1 MDQRSDSSPATDA
14 LVARFRTTLPDKL
27 RELALAWERWL
38 AAPDSIPAKD
48 ALQLLV
54 HRLAGSA
61 PAYGFSDLGRHAFRV
76 DERLGEWDAEIA
88 PLRIPL
94 DALCH
99 ELGGSV
105 EMLLRALG
113 RAARDGGGESR
124 VARAA
129 RTGDERGAPL
139 YVVLVE
145 DDPQQAELWREALS
159 AQGLRVRAV
168 LDPQAML
175 AEMVLERPDILVID
189 FWLAGITGTEVSR
202 SLLDTPEF
210 ASVPRIC
217 LTVDNGPLPRQVA
230 MDAGFA
236 AVLRKT
242 VSPVDLADV
251 LRQVVAASHRR

>member
-1 MDQRSDSSPATDA
+1 MDQRSDSSPATGA
-14 LVARFRTTLPDKL
+14 LVARFRATLPDKL

-38 AAPDSIPAKD
+38 AAPESAPAKE

-76 DERLGEWDAEIA
+76 DGRLGEWDAEVA

-94 DALCH
+94 EALCQ

-113 RAARDGGGESR
+113 RAARDGAGESR
-124 VARAA
+124 ASRP
-129 RTGDERGAPL
+129 GDERGAPL

-145 DDPQQAELWREALS
+145 DDPQQAEQWRESLS

-168 LDPQAML
+168 SDPQAML
-175 AEMVLERPDILVID
+175 AEMVLERPDVLVID

-217 LTVDNGPLPRQVA
+217 LTVDSGPLPRQVA

-242 VSPVDLADV
+242 VSPADLADV

>member
-1 MDQRSDSSPATDA
+1 MDQRSDSSPAADA
-14 LVARFRTTLPDKL
+14 LVARFRTALPDKL

-38 AAPDSIPAKD
+38 SAADSAAAKE

-61 PAYGFSDLGRHAFRV
+61 PAYGFSDLGRHALRV
-76 DERLGEWDAEIA
+76 DERLGEWDAET
-88 PLRIPL
+88 PTLRIPL
-94 DALCH
+94 QDLCH
-99 ELGGSV
+99 ELGGAV

-113 RAARDGGGESR
+113 RASRDHAGEPG
-124 VARAA
+124 AA
-129 RTGDERGAPL
+129 RGSAEHGAPL

-145 DDPQQAELWREALS
+145 DDPAQAEQWREAL
-159 AQGLRVRAV
+159 AVQGLRVRAV
-168 LDPQAML
+168 ADPQAML
-175 AEMVLERPDILVID
+175 AEMVLERPDIVVID
-189 FWLAGITGTEVSR
+189 FWLDGITGTEVSR

-210 ASVPRIC
+210 AAVPRVC
-217 LTVDNGPLPRQVA
+217 LTVDAGPLPRQVA

-242 VSPVDLADV
+242 VGPADLADV

>member
-1 MDQRSDSSPATDA
+1 MDQRGDSSPATDA
-14 LVARFRTTLPDKL
+14 LVARFRATLPDKL

-38 AAPDSIPAKD
+38 AAPEAASAKE

-94 DALCH
+94 DQLCR

-113 RAARDGGGESR
+113 RASRDGGGE
-124 VARAA
+124 ARAPRA
-129 RTGDERGAPL
+129 RDERGAPL

-145 DDPQQAELWREALS
+145 DDPQQAEQWREALS
-159 AQGLRVRAV
+159 AHGLRVRAV
-168 LDPQAML
+168 LDPQAMI

-189 FWLAGITGTEVSR
+189 YWLAGITGTEVSR

-210 ASVPRIC
+210 ASVPRVC
-217 LTVDNGPLPRQVA
+217 LTVDAGPLPRQVA

-242 VSPVDLADV
+242 VSPADLADV